1 MTTVSGI
8 CEVNDGTMNGVGKL
22 NQDQLLNS
30 TKLILVFRLQ
40 IKVTEKR
47 LIDLCHKS
55 VSRVRKD
62 LVIGCVLMK

>member
-1 MTTVSGI
+1 
-8 CEVNDGTMNGVGKL
+8 MNGVGKL